1 MRRQK
6 ATRVVS
12 INKNK
17 IIMSHGENFQLER
30 CSAPLR
36 EEVKQALYQQCEQE
50 LCAMLEGVREP
61 VTILSTV
68 VAVLHHRMPHYF
80 WTGFYRDV
88 DGALRVGPYQG
99 TPACMEI
106 PYGVGV
112 CGTAWTQQAAIVVMD
127 VHQFHGH
134 IACDSR
140 SASEIVVP
148 WFLQG
153 RQIGVL
159 DIDATFV
166 GAFDE
171 IDRVAL
177 ERMAALW

>member
-1 MRRQK
+1 
-6 ATRVVS
+6 
-12 INKNK
+12 
-17 IIMSHGENFQLER
+17 MSHGENFQLER
-30 CSAPLR
+30 CAEPLGA
-36 EEVKQALYQQCEQE
+36 ELKQALYQQCEQE
-50 LCAMLEGVREP
+50 LRSMLHGVSDAI
-61 VTILSTV
+61 TILSTV

-80 WTGFYRDV
+80 WTGFYRDEN
-88 DGALRVGPYQG
+88 GALRVGPYQG

-106 PYGVGV
+106 PYQRGV
-112 CGTAWTQQAAIVVMD
+112 CGAAWTQQTSIVVED
-127 VHQFHGH
+127 VHQFPGH

-153 RQIGVL
+153 RSIGVL

-177 ERMAALW
+177 ERMAVLW

>member
-1 MRRQK
+1 
-6 ATRVVS
+6 
-12 INKNK
+12 
-17 IIMSHGENFQLER
+17 MSHGENFQLER
-30 CSAPLR
+30 CTEPLGA
-36 EEVKQALYQQCEQE
+36 ELKQALYQHCEQE
-50 LCAMLEGVREP
+50 LRSMLEGVSDAI
-61 VTILSTV
+61 TILSTV
-68 VAVLHHRMPHYF
+68 VAVLHYRMPHYF

-106 PYGVGV
+106 PYHRGV
-112 CGTAWTQQAAIVVMD
+112 CGAAWTQQTSIVVED
-127 VHQFHGH
+127 VEQFPGH

-153 RQIGVL
+153 RKVGVL

-177 ERMAALW
+177 ERMAVLW